1 MALKNVNSTLTVM
14 RDGVADVIPLK
25 NMPYAQFVA
34 LQSALAAALS
44 SLCSLGVARVADA
57 VAPTGRKVPPMGGD
71 VDVSF
76 SLVTDHGAGS
86 SEFAVAYRGLSPEM
100 ADMTV
105 GIFKQASNSIL
116 G

>member
-1 MALKNVNSTLTVM
+1 MALKNVDSTMTVM
-14 RDGVADVIPLK
+14 RDGVADVTPLK
-25 NMPYAQFVA
+25 GMPYARFVA

-44 SLCSLGVARVADA
+44 SLCSWGAARVAAD
-57 VAPTGRKVPPMGGD
+57 VAPTGKKVPPMGGP

-76 SLVTDHGAGS
+76 SLITDHGAGS
-86 SEFAVAYRGLSPEM
+86 SEFVVAYRGISPEM